1 MDVDDETNGAF
12 RVPDARRAGTSR
24 RSIDSEKFDRPFH
37 GVRALAE
44 EESGEDVFQRKRA
57 SVLRA
62 VAHWSVHM
70 HAAEYFS
77 HETAAVLWD
86 LPLPPSTFLNAEL
99 HVSSPGRAVRAK
111 GVRGHEVKAAL
122 AVVVDHPLHG
132 VRVTD
137 APTTW
142 AMLGASLRHPYD
154 LVAIGDA
161 IVRTPR
167 IPGPRGRVER
177 PPLASLPDLD
187 AARRAG
193 RRLGAQQLRESLAR
207 IRPGAASRTETWTRL
222 TLIDGGLP
230 EPALDFDVY
239 DDAGSFVGCVDLA
252 YVGQRI
258 AIEYE
263 GDQHRTDP
271 VQWQRDVDKH
281 ERLADL
287 GWRVV
292 RVTRDQLFDEPEIL
306 VARVRRLLRSR

>member
-1 MDVDDETNGAF
+1 VDDETNGAF
-12 RVPDARRAGTSR
+12 RVPDARRAGASR
-24 RSIDSEKFDRPFH
+24 RSIDSEQLDRPFH
-37 GVRALAE
+37 GLRALAE
-44 EESGEDVFQRKRA
+44 EEGDDDVFQRKRT

-62 VAHWSVHM
+62 VQLWSVHM
-70 HAAEYFS
+70 HTAEYFS
-77 HETAAVLWD
+77 HETAAVLLD
-86 LPLPPSTFLNAEL
+86 LPLPPSSFLNAEL

-111 GVRGHEVKAAL
+111 GVRGHEVKATL

-142 AMLGASLRHPYD
+142 AMLGARLRHPYD

-177 PPLASLPDLD
+177 PPLASLLDLD
-187 AARRAG
+187 TARRAG
-193 RRLGAQQLRESLAR
+193 RRVGAKRLRESLEL

-222 TLIDGGLP
+222 TLVDGGLP

-252 YVGQRI
+252 YVAQRI

-292 RVTRDQLFDEPEIL
+292 RVTRDQLFDEPGVL